1 MSSSME
7 DVYSTPQKEKP
18 MRTKNEICEKLAELY
33 VELDA
38 YERQETITEDQE
50 HDVIE
55 LDALIAGLRYAL
67 GEDTIT

>member
-1 MSSSME
+1 
-7 DVYSTPQKEKP
+7 
-18 MRTKNEICEKLAELY
+18 MRTKNEIAQKLVELY
-33 VELDA
+33 GELAA